1 METKTAVRITNKQE
15 VKVEIHRDI
24 VYLIDL
30 MLKIDKN
37 VFDEHFIIKEDE
49 ENDL

>member
-1 METKTAVRITNKQE
+1 MEIKTAVRITNKQE
-15 VKVEIHRDI
+15 VKVEVYRSF

-30 MLKIDKN
+30 MLKLDKY

-49 ENDL
+49 ENEL